1 MNQNIIK
8 VASMNDQVYER
19 LRHQISIGQISPGEK
34 TTLRELADFFGVST
48 TPVREAVRRLQAE
61 NLLEVE
67 KRSVSIRKL
76 SKEEVKQT
84 FSIRKRLE
92 SLATEW
98 AVPNIE
104 RDHLKGLYAM
114 LTEMDNPL
122 ISNSDW
128 QELNRRFHLQI
139 YKFANSQQL
148 YQLIENVW
156 NTVNPYMHLYTNEVS
171 SFEESQTQHRKL
183 LGFIEEKNMKDLL
196 DLLDKHLEE
205 TYQTILVALEKEH

>member
-8 VASMNDQVYER
+8 VASMNDQVYEL

-34 TTLRELADFFGVST
+34 TTLRELADSFGVST

-98 AVPNIE
+98 AVPNIQ
-104 RDHLKGLYAM
+104 RDHLKVLYAM
-114 LTEMDNPL
+114 LTEMDNPS

-128 QELNRRFHLQI
+128 QELNRCFHLQI

-183 LGFIEEKNMKDLL
+183 LSFIEEKNMEDLL
-196 DLLDKHLEE
+196 NLLDKHLEE
-205 TYQTILVALEKEH
+205 TYQTILVALEKEQ

>member
-1 MNQNIIK
+1 MNQSIIK
-8 VASMNDQVYER
+8 VASVNDQVYEL
-19 LRHQISIGQISPGEK
+19 LRHQISIGEISPGEK
-34 TTLRELADFFGVST
+34 TTLRELADSFGVST

-98 AVPNIE
+98 AISNIE
-104 RDHLKGLYAM
+104 RNDVIKLQDIL
-114 LTEMDNPL
+114 LQMDQPTL
-122 ISNSDW
+122 SNSEW

-139 YKFANSQQL
+139 YEFANSQQL

-156 NTVNPYMHLYTNEVS
+156 NTVNPYMHLYTTEVT
-171 SFEESQTQHRKL
+171 SFELSQIQHRSML
-183 LGFIEEKNMKDLL
+183 DLIEEKNIDALL
-196 DLLDKHLEE
+196 NLLEEHLED
-205 TYQTILVALEKEH
+205 TYQTILVALEKEQ